1 MPTLNATVFPTEA
14 YVLVEADWAG
24 TIVWDD
30 FSRIVVD
37 DWGAATSGQDWSE
50 AIGAAAT
57 NYDVDG
63 MRGIF
68 THTAVNTSRRQR
80 VAASVLDAEASGIFI
95 NTTTPTGGNFE
106 VEIFL
111 RYVNSSNFVSARL
124 FLSPGGSVTCNVR
137 QMVAGVETGS
147 AFVAVPGVTSADSF
161 RYRLLAQ
168 GSTLLFKA
176 WKAGMVQPTSWLVG
190 LTTTWLTAGDP
201 ALGTFVAAG
210 VTNPM
215 PVSFFFDNFLVVN
228 PGETDVAYAGV
239 TRRNTVTGE
248 VVTLRP
254 YIAYDE
260 SGNLLLDCGLGL
272 WWDTEPPLNVPLEY
286 CAVAADV
293 PLNLVQNGSFETIT
307 APWVASGG
315 ALVNSTTF
323 AHDGLSS
330 GRFTPD
336 GVTFTPNISQAI
348 AGLVFGEPITVSTWV
363 LTPQGWNSVR
373 LQLTVNYTDGRVD
386 TFTTP
391 VEILDDSEWRQ
402 LKVTADLL
410 TTVSSATLTFY
421 MTGTPPA
428 TTLFYIDDVQ
438 VSQPVAV
445 TATAC
450 ETVTVA
456 SESVWLKNPLN
467 PCLDVEIGLCSPAMA
482 DCDEPSRVSYVGHAD
497 DERQPNTTLL
507 TPVNRR
513 FPIPVNRVRRAPT
526 STLRVL
532 AHDCEARDAV
542 LASNDTGDPLL
553 FQAPAT
559 YCIPDRYISV
569 GALNDA
575 RISVDQREDFRLITM
590 PYATVER
597 PQGPANGVC
606 GARIVDLCDI
616 YTSWAAMT
624 IAGLSYTDLLLG
636 LASPNGPGQ
645 PEPPAT
651 ARTWADVES
660 DFASWAAV
668 EADGTWADIRDG
680 T

>member
-1 MPTLNATVFPTEA
+1 MPTLNATVFPDEA
-14 YVLVEADWAG
+14 YVLVEADWSG
-24 TIVWDD
+24 TILRDTFDRTVAN
-30 FSRIVVD
+30 S
-37 DWGAATSGQDWSE
+37 WGTPDVGPIWTNSG
-50 AIGAAAT
+50 GAGANRSVNGSA
-57 NYDVDG
+57 
-63 MRGIF
+63 GIIS
-68 THTAVNTSRRQR
+68 HTAVNTALGQFSA
-80 VAASVLDAEASGIFI
+80 VNALNLDMMGTFV
-95 NTTTPTGGNFE
+95 NPLLPTGGDFEYGIFARFVDFNNFIQAR
-106 VEIFL
+106 IFMTTTG
-111 RYVNSSNFVSARL
+111 VVS
-124 FLSPGGSVTCNVR
+124 CNIR
-137 QMVAGVETGS
+137 QVIAGVQTAS
-147 AFVAVPGVTSADSF
+147 STVNVPGVNSADF
-161 RYRLLAQ
+161 FAWRLLVDQGTVLLKVWRATDAQ
-168 GSTLLFKA
+168 PL
-176 WKAGMVQPTSWLVG
+176 SWSQSF
-190 LTTTWLTAGDP
+190 TTTWVTAGSV
-201 ALGTFVAAG
+201 GVQTFIGAG
-210 VTNPM
+210 VTNPL
-215 PVSFFFDNFLVVN
+215 PVSFASDDFVFVDPAHVDPL
-228 PGETDVAYAGV
+228 YAGV

-315 ALVNSTTF
+315 ALVSSGTF
-323 AHDGLSS
+323 AHDGVSS

-336 GVTFTPNISQAI
+336 GVTFTPNISQPI
-348 AGLVFGEPITVSTWV
+348 LGLVFGQPITVSTWV

-373 LQLTVNYTDGRVD
+373 LQLVVNYTDGRVD

-391 VEILDDSEWRQ
+391 VEILDDNEWRQ
-402 LKVTADLL
+402 LQLTADLS

-438 VSQPVAV
+438 VSQPVDV

-482 DCDEPSRVSYVGHAD
+482 DCEEPSRVSYVGHAD
-497 DERQPNTTLL
+497 DEWQPNTTLL

-513 FPIPVNRVRRAPT
+513 YPIPVNRVRRAPT

-532 AHDCEARDAV
+532 AHDCAARDAV

-569 GALNDA
+569 GALTDS
-575 RISVDQREDFRLITM
+575 RISVDQREDFRLISM
-590 PYATVER
+590 PYATVQR
-597 PQGPANGVC
+597 PEGPANGVC
-606 GARIVDLCDI
+606 GARIIDLCDI

-624 IAGLSYTDLLLG
+624 IAGLTWTDLLLG
-636 LASPNGPGQ
+636 LASPDGPGQ
-645 PEPPAT
+645 PQPPAT
-651 ARTWADVES
+651 ARVWADVES